1 MSRQQRLGLIA
12 AAVAVAVVAFV
23 VARPGDDEDDE
34 PAPAATQAQPPETRA
49 QPAPEPEPEPEPA
62 PEVTRIEVRG
72 GEPVGGVTEI
82 EARKGD
88 TLRLTVSSDTPQH
101 IHLHGYDV
109 IKDAA
114 PGAPARFRFRAD
126 LEGIFEIE
134 LEGPG
139 VQIAELRVEP

>member
-1 MSRQQRLGLIA
+1 MSRQQRFGLV
-12 AAVAVAVVAFV
+12 AVAVAIAVVAFV
-23 VARPGDDEDDE
+23 VARPSDDDDE
-34 PAPAATQAQPPETRA
+34 PAPAATQAQTGPTETATERPEA
-49 QPAPEPEPEPEPA
+49 APA
-62 PEVTRIEVRG
+62 PEVTRIQVRG
-72 GEPVGGVTEI
+72 GEPVGGLEEI
-82 EARKGD
+82 TVEKDETVRV
-88 TLRLTVSSDTPQH
+88 TVSSDTPQH

-114 PGAPARFRFRAD
+114 PGAPARFRFKAD